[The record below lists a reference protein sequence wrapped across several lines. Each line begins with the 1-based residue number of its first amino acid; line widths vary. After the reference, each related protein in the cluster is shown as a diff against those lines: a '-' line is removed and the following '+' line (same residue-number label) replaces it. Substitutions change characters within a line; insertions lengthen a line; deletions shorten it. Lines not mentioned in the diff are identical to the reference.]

1 MDLMFHLAWMINNV
15 ELTIDRKQCKGTA
28 EFQWPSARKKESRT
42 EIYHRPIHKTQKVT
56 NRIYHTSKQTR
67 EPIGRGTQWKTN
79 HYSEQCH
86 ADSNEFHNLA
96 KLIVKKQLFLHRSC
110 LQ

>member
-1 MDLMFHLAWMINNV
+1 MFNV

-67 EPIGRGTQWKTN
+67 EPIGRGTQ
-79 HYSEQCH
+79 YG
-86 ADSNEFHNLA
+86 
-96 KLIVKKQLFLHRSC
+96 KQIITVSSVMICMSFTT
-110 LQ
+110 